1 MYRTLI
7 GIAAI
12 IAATGYL
19 LRSLPDAQAQ
29 SLGPVISQ
37 GEAPWISLTGRVEG
51 GDTEALYTVPSDQV
65 FVLTGACLSDSDAD
79 IYEDS
84 TLKVDSRSFAAY
96 CDYAQ
101 NYSVAYVGMLGR
113 NTSHIVFEADS
124 VVSIEAQDGDAEYM
138 LQGYLAH
145 P

>member
-1 MYRTLI
+1 MYRILI

-29 SLGPVISQ
+29 SLGPVVSL
-37 GEAPWISLTGRVEG
+37 GEAPWLSFTGEVAEGVEE
-51 GDTEALYTVPSDQV
+51 TIYTVPTDQV
-65 FVLTGACLSDSDAD
+65 FVLTGGCLDYANSD

-84 TLKVDSRSFAAY
+84 TLKIEGGSNAIY
-96 CDYAQ
+96 CSTTNSA
-101 NYSVAYVGMLGR
+101 MLGL
-113 NTSHIVFEADS
+113 NTSHIVFAAGSE
-124 VVSIEAQDGDAEYM
+124 VIIDAGPGHVEYF

>member
-1 MYRTLI
+1 MYRILI

-29 SLGPVISQ
+29 SLGPVVSL
-37 GEAPWISLTGRVEG
+37 GEAPWVSITGEVEQET
-51 GDTEALYTVPSDQV
+51 TETIYTVPSDQV
-65 FVLTGACLSDSDAD
+65 FVLTGACLDYSGSD

-84 TLKVDSRSFAAY
+84 TLKIDAGSYASY
-96 CDYAQ
+96 C
-101 NYSVAYVGMLGR
+101 SSTHLGMLGQ
-113 NTSHIVFEADS
+113 NTSHIVFAAGSE
-124 VVSIEAQDGDAEYM
+124 VIIDAGNNTVEYLM
-138 LQGYLAH
+138 QGYLAH